1 MQKVRCTLNWR
12 KSGRERFDNI
22 LVQGLR
28 APDNRSLLWQDGLQ
42 VARLVYAFR
51 FEDKI
56 TTGHDGISEQ
66 RLVRHDLLLVEDM
79 EYLDSAMLNDCH
91 GMVIC
96 RERSASQ
103 RRLRII
109 PVCDARLAVHL
120 VPSGRSGNY
129 FLNQYTSLE
138 AYNQIY

>member
-1 MQKVRCTLNWR
+1 MR
-12 KSGRERFDNI
+12 
-22 LVQGLR
+22 
-28 APDNRSLLWQDGLQ
+28 QDGLH

-51 FEDKI
+51 FEDKM
-56 TTGHDGISEQ
+56 TTRHDGISEQ
-66 RLVRHDLLLVEDM
+66 KLVRHELLLVEDM
-79 EYLDSAMLNDCH
+79 EYLDSVMPNDCH

-120 VPSGRSGNY
+120 VASGRSGNY